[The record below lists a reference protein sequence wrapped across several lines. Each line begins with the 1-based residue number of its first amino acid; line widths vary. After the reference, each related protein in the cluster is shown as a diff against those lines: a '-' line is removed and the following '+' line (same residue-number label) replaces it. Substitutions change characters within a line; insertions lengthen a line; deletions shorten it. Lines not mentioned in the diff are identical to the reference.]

1 MHACMYACMYVF
13 MYARMYVYMYICM
26 YVCMH
31 VCTYIY
37 IHTYIYILYL
47 TMNFP
52 ETLNR
57 KSENESLNLF
67 DQFPT
72 VATSEVLR

>member
-13 MYARMYVYMYICM
+13 MYARMYVFMYICM
-26 YVCMH
+26 YVCMY
-31 VCTYIY
+31 VLI
-37 IHTYIYILYL
+37 YIYILYL